1 MSAQS
6 HSVSELRKVAEG
18 REAEMFEWGDGKLLR
33 LLRNPEH
40 GRAMTWEL
48 AGARAALAG
57 GLRVPAP
64 YELLE
69 VDGRP
74 GIVVERIQGKD
85 LLGEIAAKP
94 WRVWSIG
101 EATGRLHARLNNI
114 AAGSELPELR
124 ARLAEQISRTDLVP
138 ERYAEFAL
146 SEVTALPEGDR
157 LCHGDFHPGNVLRA
171 EDELV
176 VIDWPNAMRGDYHA
190 DFARTTLMMRLG
202 DPPPGAPW
210 LIRFGAKFARRLLE
224 SSYARAYRKSVLV
237 DPALHTRWELVR
249 AVHRLQ
255 DGIEAER
262 ANLLRFIEQHLPV

>member
-94 WRVWSIG
+94 WRVWAIG
-101 EATGRLHARLNNI
+101 ESCGTLHSRLNSI
-114 AAGSELPELR
+114 AAGDELPELR
-124 ARLAEQISRTDLVP
+124 ARLAEQIRRTDLVP

-146 SEVTALPEGDR
+146 RELTGLPEGDR
-157 LCHGDFHPGNVLRA
+157 LCHGDFHPGNVLRTG
-171 EDELV
+171 EELV
-176 VIDWPNAMRGDYHA
+176 VIDWPNATRGDYHA

-202 DPPPGAPW
+202 DPPPGTPW
-210 LIRFGAKFARRLLE
+210 LIRFGARFARSLLG
-224 SSYARAYRKSVLV
+224 SAYTRGYRKSTPV
-237 DPALHTRWELVR
+237 DPELHARWELVR

-255 DGIEAER
+255 DGIETER
-262 ANLLRFIEQHLPV
+262 AKLLRFIEQRLSA